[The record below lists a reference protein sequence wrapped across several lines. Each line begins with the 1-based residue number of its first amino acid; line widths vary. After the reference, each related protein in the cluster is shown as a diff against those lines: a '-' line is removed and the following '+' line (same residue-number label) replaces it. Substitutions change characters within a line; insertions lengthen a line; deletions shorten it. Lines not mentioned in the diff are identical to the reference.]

1 MSYLLDSLQ
10 RAIRVVELLQASPVE
25 AISLSRLARDAG
37 VNKTTVLRILRTFE
51 HCGWVVQPAAGQ
63 YKLTFQRLDMRPRRV
78 GYASRDDRLAFPRA
92 VTESIAQTASVHGV
106 ELLALDNRGSRTQA
120 VKNVERMIREKVEVA
135 IVFQPDASVGPEIA
149 SLLHESGT
157 PVISLEMPMAG
168 AAYFG
173 ADSYSAGIT
182 AGRAVARML
191 QKAGKRAEELVLLG
205 TAGFGT
211 PSAARLNA
219 FRRAFQE
226 TDRRNAAVL
235 VSEAEGNGSFSSG
248 LRLVRLRM
256 KSSRKR
262 RCLVVCQNDPTA
274 MGAAQAIEEGG
285 KATDWMV
292 WSFGGALDVRMELR
306 RKGSPMMGA
315 VGLGPERYGDQIWN
329 LVSAM
334 LEKRPAPP
342 ALFARMRVL
351 TRENIGELYPHDL
364 EWSAAR
370 RD

>member
-10 RAIRVVELLQASPVE
+10 RAIRIIELLQANPVE
-25 AISLSRLARDAG
+25 AMPLSRLSRDAA

-51 HCGWVVQPAAGQ
+51 HCGWVVQQAPGQ
-63 YKLTFQRLDMRPRRV
+63 YRLAFQRLDARPRRV
-78 GYASRDDRLAFPRA
+78 GYASRDERLAFPRA
-92 VTESIAQTASVHGV
+92 VTESIAQTASAHGV
-106 ELLALDNRGSRTQA
+106 ELLAMDNRGSRMHA

-135 IVFQPDASVGPEIA
+135 IIFQPDAAVGPEIA
-149 SLLHESGT
+149 SLFHESGT

-182 AGRAVARML
+182 GGRAMARVL
-191 QKAGKRAEELVLLG
+191 QKSGERVEELLFLSNP
-205 TAGFGT
+205 GFGT

-219 FRRAFQE
+219 FRKAFQE
-226 TDRRNAAVL
+226 QDRRNATLTVTS
-235 VSEAEGNGSFSSG
+235 VDGNGSFASG

-256 KSSRKR
+256 KATRKR
-262 RCLVVCQNDPTA
+262 RCLVVCQNDPAA
-274 MGAAQAIEEGG
+274 MGAAQAIEESGRAGG
-285 KATDWMV
+285 WSV

-306 RKGSPMMGA
+306 RKGSPMAGA
-315 VGLGPERYGDQIWN
+315 IGLAPERYGDQIWN

-351 TRENIGELYPHDL
+351 TRENIDELYPRDL
-364 EWSAAR
+364 ELSAAR
-370 RD
+370 T